1 LRYATAADPADSTDV
16 DVNMPGF
23 DVNELRRLLNAR
35 GIRAVY
41 QPVVD
46 LRSLEPVAYEALA
59 RGPSGSPLES
69 PERLFATAGAAGL
82 LPEVDGACRAA
93 AIDGA
98 VRSTRTDPFT
108 LFVNVEPGSIDGTPL
123 FEPPQQEI
131 ILRDRVRV
139 VVELTERALTARPAD
154 LLAAVGWLRSR
165 GVGVALD
172 DVGVDRRSL
181 ALMPFVR
188 PDVIKLDMRLVQDA
202 PSARTAA
209 IANAV
214 WAEAERSG
222 AQVLAEGIETD
233 EHLQRAIALGATLG
247 QGWLFGR
254 PDELPEAPARRA
266 VLKARRPP
274 SGQALGT
281 PFRIVARKREL
292 RRATKPI
299 LLERSR
305 QLEAQVEQLGPEAV
319 LLSSFQ
325 EARFFSRATW
335 ENYRLLAERAALVGA
350 FGHGMADEPAP
361 GVRGGAFEAS
371 DSLCDEWNVIVLSP
385 HFAAAFVARD
395 LRDDAADEERRFDF
409 AMTYDR
415 DVVVAAASSLMSKVV
430 PQLGPTPDLPS
441 WMTPA
446 AELASRA

>member
-1 LRYATAADPADSTDV
+1 MQPLARAADRSDV

-23 DVNELRRLLNAR
+23 DVGELRRLLSAR
-35 GIRAVY
+35 GIKAVY

-69 PERLFATAGAAGL
+69 PDRLFAIAGAAGL
-82 LPEVDGACRAA
+82 VPEVDAACRAA

-108 LFVNVEPGSIDGTPL
+108 LFVNVEAGSIDGSPL

-139 VVELTERALTARPAD
+139 VVELTESALTERPAD

-165 GVGVALD
+165 GAGVALD
-172 DVGVDRRSL
+172 DVGLDRRSL
-181 ALMPFVR
+181 ALMPFIR

-209 IANAV
+209 FANAV

-233 EHLQRAIALGATLG
+233 EHLQRAVALGATLG

-254 PDELPEAPARRA
+254 PDDLPPAPARRA

-281 PFRIVARKREL
+281 PFRIVARNREL
-292 RRATKPI
+292 RRAAKSVLI
-299 LLERSR
+299 ERSR
-305 QLEAQVEQLGPEAV
+305 QLEAQVEQLGADAV
-319 LLSSFQ
+319 LLSTFQ
-325 EARFFSRATW
+325 EASFFSGATR
-335 ENYRLLAERAALVGA
+335 ENYRLLAERAAFVGA
-350 FGHGMADEPAP
+350 FGHGIADEPAP
-361 GVRGGAFEAS
+361 GVRGGALDAS
-371 DSLCDEWNVIVLSP
+371 GSLRDEWNVIVLSP

-395 LRDDAADEERRFDF
+395 LRDDAADGERRFDF

-415 DVVVAAASSLMSKVV
+415 DVVLAAATSLMGKVV
-430 PQLGPTPDLPS
+430 PQLGPAADTPS

-446 AELASRA
+446 SELASRA